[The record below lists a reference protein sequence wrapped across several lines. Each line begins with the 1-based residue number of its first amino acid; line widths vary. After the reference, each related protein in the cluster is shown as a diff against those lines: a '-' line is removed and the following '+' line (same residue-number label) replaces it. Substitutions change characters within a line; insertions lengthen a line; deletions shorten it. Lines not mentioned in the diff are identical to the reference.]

1 MIGIIDTHCHLDAS
15 VFDDDRE
22 QVVQRARASGL
33 SGLVIIGHDPERW
46 QDVVALATG
55 LGVRHT
61 IGVHPN
67 LAQQWSD
74 DLVPALRDAAI
85 RTGAVAI
92 GETGL
97 DFFRDATDGDLQ
109 RAAFVAQIEL
119 ARDLDLPLVI
129 HQREA
134 FDEVCALLRTHGP
147 ARGIFHCF
155 TGTTEEA
162 RIAIDLGF
170 ALGIGGVLT
179 FPRSTDLRTTVGEL
193 PREALLLET
202 DSPYLAPRSRRGKRN
217 EPGYASE
224 VADVLAEALGT
235 TRDDVIALTT
245 SNAERVFGTMLA
257 FNTALGATG

>member
-22 QVVQRARASGL
+22 QVVARARASGL

-46 QDVVALATG
+46 HAVIDLATR

-74 DLVPALRDAAI
+74 DLVPALREAAT

-97 DFFRDATDGDLQ
+97 DFFRDAADGDLQ
-109 RAAFVAQIEL
+109 RAAFVAQITL

-134 FDEVCALLRTHGP
+134 FGEVCDLLRTHGP
-147 ARGIFHCF
+147 ARGVFHCF
-155 TGTTEEA
+155 TGTSEEA

-179 FPRSTDLRTTVGEL
+179 FPRSSELRTTVGEV

-217 EPGYASE
+217 EPGCASE
-224 VADVLAEALGT
+224 VADVLAGALGIA
-235 TRDDVIALTT
+235 RNDVIALTT
-245 SNAERVFGTMLA
+245 RNAERVFGTTLA
-257 FNTALGATG
+257 FDTTLGAT

>member
-22 QVVQRARASGL
+22 QVIARARASGL

-46 QDVVALATG
+46 QAVIDLAVG

-74 DLVPALRDAAI
+74 DLVPAMRNAAI
-85 RTGAVAI
+85 DTGAIAI

-97 DFFRDATDGDLQ
+97 DFFRDTADADLQ
-109 RAAFVAQIEL
+109 RAAFVAQIHL
-119 ARDLDLPLVI
+119 ARELNLPLVI

-134 FDEVCALLRTHGP
+134 FDEVCGLLRTHGP
-147 ARGIFHCF
+147 VRGVFHCF
-155 TGTTEEA
+155 TGTTHEA

-179 FPRSTDLRTTVGEL
+179 FPRSADLRTTVADL
-193 PREALLLET
+193 PRESLLLET

-217 EPGYASE
+217 EPGCASE

-235 TRDDVIALTT
+235 TRDEVITLTT
-245 SNAERVFGTMLA
+245 RNAERVFGTTLD
-257 FNTALGATG
+257 FDTALGAS